1 MTKILLDVMY
11 EDLAMLFPNGGWIVE
26 TVSNKLG
33 VTQEDRDDGKV
44 LQYAKEN
51 DMVVVTADKKFI
63 DRLKA
68 NSVRVVTVDAVDKAR
83 VIREKVSNS
92 PTRV

>member
-1 MTKILLDVMY
+1 MTRILLDVMY

-26 TVSNKLG
+26 TVSNNLG
-33 VTQEDRDDGKV
+33 VTQKDRDDEEV
-44 LQYAKEN
+44 LQHARKN
-51 DMVVVTADKKFI
+51 DMIVATADKKFI

-83 VIREKVSNS
+83 VIHEKVSNGS
-92 PTRV
+92 T